1 MPWRHWWRQ
10 ARFGSSDFRKPVLR
24 PSGWAHTVHPASVL
38 QSESS
43 LWCRDIEDDIL
54 STLRELDIVTAMEH
68 A

>member
-1 MPWRHWWRQ
+1 
-10 ARFGSSDFRKPVLR
+10 VLR